1 MPITSYAQNFED
13 VMLARAFPGADGF
26 YVDVGAN
33 DPDIDNVT
41 RVFYERG
48 WSGINIEPLFVNS
61 IELRKK
67 RTRDINLE
75 IAVGE
80 QEGSITFYEIGKW
93 HGYSTTDAEIAAQH
107 RKDGLEIVEH
117 KVPVR
122 KLSDVLDESAKD
134 KTIDFLKIDVEG
146 TELSVLRGMDL
157 RRHRPKI
164 ILLESKMPVTINM
177 VDRVDEVPDRA
188 DEYADYLAPLGYHFI
203 YHDGLNAYF
212 VAEEHRALEKA
223 FSRPP
228 GIFDRISHEASI
240 RPYRE
245 ELEATRDRLK
255 NANRRFLIFIA
266 IFIVLAAIGIYFV
279 SGLIGTYRL
288 AGSKI
293 DAYSLSERT
302 SASRSV

>member
-67 RTRDINLE
+67 RPRDINLE

-80 QEGSITFYEIGKW
+80 QEGSITFFEIGKW
-93 HGYSTTDAEIAAQH
+93 HGYSTTDAEIATQH
-107 RKDGLEIVEH
+107 RKDGLEVVEH
-117 KVPVR
+117 EVPVR
-122 KLSDVLDESAKD
+122 KLSDVLDESAKN

-245 ELEATRDRLK
+245 ELEQARAQMRRDQK
-255 NANRRFLIFIA
+255 RFAVLTA
-266 IFIVLAAIGIYFV
+266 ALVAVALAAIYF
-279 SGLIGTYRL
+279 LKFR
-288 AGSKI
+288 A
-293 DAYSLSERT
+293 
-302 SASRSV
+302 

>member
-1 MPITSYAQNFED
+1 VPITSYAQNFED

-67 RTRDINLE
+67 RARDINLE

-80 QEGSITFYEIGKW
+80 TEGSITFYEVGKW
-93 HGYSTTDAEIAAQH
+93 HGYSTTDAKIAAQH
-107 RKDGLEIVEH
+107 RKDGLEVVEH

-122 KLSDVLDESAKD
+122 KLSDVLDESAKN

-188 DEYADYLAPLGYHFI
+188 DEYAGYLAPLGYHLV

-212 VAEEHRALEKA
+212 VAKEHRALEKA

-245 ELEATRDRLK
+245 ELEQVRAQMRRDQKRFAFLVTALVAVALTAIYLLK
-255 NANRRFLIFIA
+255 FRA
-266 IFIVLAAIGIYFV
+266 
-279 SGLIGTYRL
+279 
-288 AGSKI
+288 
-293 DAYSLSERT
+293 
-302 SASRSV
+302 

>member
-13 VMLARAFPGADGF
+13 VMLARAFPGAQGF

-41 RVFYERG
+41 RIFYERG
-48 WSGINIEPLFVNS
+48 WSGINIEPLAANV
-61 IELRKK
+61 ETLRRK

-80 QEGSITFYEIGKW
+80 QDGAIAFYEVGKW
-93 HGYSTTDAEIAAQH
+93 HGYSSTDASIIEQH
-107 RKDGLEIVEH
+107 RKDGLEITER

-122 KLSDVLDESAKD
+122 KLSDVLDEHAKD

-146 TELSVLRGMDL
+146 TELSVLRGIDL

-188 DEYADYLAPLGYHFI
+188 GEYTGYLAPFGYRFV
-203 YHDGLNAYF
+203 YHDGLNAFY

-228 GIFDRISHEASI
+228 GTFDKISHEASI

-245 ELEATRDRLK
+245 QLERLRDRMRRDQ
-255 NANRRFLIFIA
+255 RRFWIFIA
-266 IFIVLAAIGIYFV
+266 ALALIALAVTYFL
-279 SGLIGTYRL
+279 SGT
-288 AGSKI
+288 
-293 DAYSLSERT
+293 
-302 SASRSV
+302 